1 MERVSP
7 GRWDP
12 LAGAPMTAVHPR
24 RPVRRYGPEEDR
36 GVAETDDLLDALSRR
51 EPVASSD
58 VAVGLLAA
66 LVGDVDQR
74 CPSVS
79 VTPST

>member
-1 MERVSP
+1 
-7 GRWDP
+7 
-12 LAGAPMTAVHPR
+12 MTAVHPR
-24 RPVRRYGPEEDR
+24 RPVRRYGPEEER
-36 GVAETDDLLDALSRR
+36 GVTETDRLLDGLSRR
-51 EPVASSD
+51 EPASSSD

-66 LVGDVDQR
+66 LIDDVDQR